1 VQDYQDS
8 VEKFLRSYRGLLQ
21 LFTERGEDPTAVQNL
36 QQYFY
41 WKIQE
46 MEQFNL
52 QILLPDSKFD
62 ITCQEF
68 GKPKLAVDQLRKF
81 LPLDFVGEQSAKL
94 KLNMPRTLIKHF
106 AKVMEIHAQ
115 KMGNSAIIQAT
126 TNITQFLKPTFDNFS
141 LNAKIW
147 TTMTEKLTIL
157 TLRGLKDVSKND
169 IIRMI
174 SQKKQDLGIPLM
186 DILDFET
193 RLPNKLPKNVH
204 DLIRGLEEARGPL
217 PEK

>member
-1 VQDYQDS
+1 
-8 VEKFLRSYRGLLQ
+8 
-21 LFTERGEDPTAVQNL
+21 
-36 QQYFY
+36 
-41 WKIQE
+41 
-46 MEQFNL
+46 
-52 QILLPDSKFD
+52 
-62 ITCQEF
+62 
-68 GKPKLAVDQLRKF
+68 
-81 LPLDFVGEQSAKL
+81 
-94 KLNMPRTLIKHF
+94 
-106 AKVMEIHAQ
+106 MEIHAQ